1 MLKKRSLTLDGLSLP
16 NGLNILF
23 SIATIGISI
32 YLTNY
37 FFTAHFPQG
46 LNAKT
51 GMCDISSI
59 FTCSGATLSPV
70 SNIMGMPVSFLGI
83 LVGLSFLLGSIF
95 PSEAFERTNKFLS
108 YINIPG
114 VLFFLVYSLV
124 VLGTICPMCSL
135 YYIFTL
141 TSAFLYWKYGVEGYK
156 PHVGVLAVLATIAV
170 VAGLM
175 FSNHYSAEKAKMA
188 KLNDSVIMQFN
199 KLNVVGDPE
208 IESPYKI
215 VMATEKFSDSPIR
228 ISVYSDFECPFCAVT
243 AKQVEEMAK
252 NPKYKG
258 KMSIQYFF
266 YPLDNYCNPGI
277 TRKFHEYACK
287 AAYLAGCD
295 SSKFLAIHDEIFQHQ
310 KNLDDDFL
318 KALEEKHSLKDCQ
331 SNQTTKDFV
340 AKSIQSGDKLGINS
354 TPTLFV
360 NGRKIEGSI
369 PNEQFYAIFDSL
381 LTK

>member
-1 MLKKRSLTLDGLSLP
+1 MLKKRSLTLDGLSLT

-170 VAGLM
+170 VGGLM

-258 KMSIQYFF
+258 KISIQYFF

-381 LTK
+381 LSN